1 MDIKEIRKIIELI
14 KENDLSEFELEE
26 EGFRI
31 LIKRSNGFEQKII
44 AQVPLSSDPAVIPG
58 PAGAD
63 PGAGEPSGTPAD
75 NGNPE
80 DHLEPI
86 TSPMVGTFYSA
97 PAPEADAFIAVGAE
111 VDVDTVVCIVEAMKV
126 MNEITAEVKGT
137 IRQILVENAA
147 PVQFGQPLFLIDPA

>member
-1 MDIKEIRKIIELI
+1 
-14 KENDLSEFELEE
+14 
-26 EGFRI
+26 
-31 LIKRSNGFEQKII
+31 
-44 AQVPLSSDPAVIPG
+44 
-58 PAGAD
+58 
-63 PGAGEPSGTPAD
+63 
-75 NGNPE
+75 
-80 DHLEPI
+80 
-86 TSPMVGTFYSA
+86 MVGTFYSA